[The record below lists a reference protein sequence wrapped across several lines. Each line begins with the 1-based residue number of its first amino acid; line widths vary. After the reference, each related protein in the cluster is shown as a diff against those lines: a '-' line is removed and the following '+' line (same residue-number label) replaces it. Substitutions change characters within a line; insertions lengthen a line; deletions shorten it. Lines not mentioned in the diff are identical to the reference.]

1 VGLWPDQRPVS
12 NHCNNDA
19 FIFQQLN
26 SLASGPFALGSEN
39 FCKLDQS
46 GILAQK
52 FSVCGN
58 LVRGLFPFLQ
68 IQNPNQTSC
77 QVFKL

>member
-1 VGLWPDQRPVS
+1 VGLWSDQRPVS
-12 NHCNNDA
+12 NHRNNDA

-26 SLASGPFALGSEN
+26 GLASWPLALGSEN

-46 GILAQK
+46 GILAQN

-58 LVRGLFPFLQ
+58 LVGGLFSFLRFR
-68 IQNPNQTSC
+68 T
-77 QVFKL
+77 L